1 MSVPPALGSPT
12 DVWSVRPVASPAL
25 LQRRESLGW
34 ATFRTLL
41 HLFVID
47 IADVTS
53 IPYDAN
59 GDQYV
64 ARYA

>member
-1 MSVPPALGSPT
+1 V
-12 DVWSVRPVASPAL
+12 
-25 LQRRESLGW
+25 
-34 ATFRTLL
+34 TFRTLL

-64 ARYA
+64 ARCA